1 MSGDFYQN
9 LRRICTWHEM
19 IFLRETTTRPD
30 KAELNAEYSLPL
42 SFNAESFL
50 SLRAELNG
58 LIGKLFTVIGN
69 DADGKTIQYLLQLK
83 ILLPEERLD
92 ISFIKKYNRYVAN
105 LEKKL
110 KNNDHQYYSQAL
122 TVNH

>member
-1 MSGDFYQN
+1 
-9 LRRICTWHEM
+9 
-19 IFLRETTTRPD
+19 
-30 KAELNAEYSLPL
+30 
-42 SFNAESFL
+42 
-50 SLRAELNG
+50 LNG